1 MSDGS
6 LDGFA
11 AVFESCF
18 DQVYGYVAYRLV
30 PDLDVASDLTQDV
43 FLAALGA
50 WGSFRGQASAL
61 TWLRSIARRK
71 IADHYTDQARQGRR
85 QDCPEA
91 PADPASEPSE
101 PQHRTLLLA
110 EAMRLLPA
118 DCVELL
124 EGKYLEGQSIRQL
137 AGQLGKSEKA
147 IESALSR
154 ARQML
159 REEYLKL
166 QHRESI
172 L

>member
-18 DQVYGYVAYRLV
+18 DQVYGYVAYCLA

-43 FLAALGA
+43 FLAALRS
-50 WGSFRGQASAL
+50 WHSYRGEASAL

-91 PADPASEPSE
+91 PAEP
-101 PQHRTLLLA
+101 L
-110 EAMRLLPA
+110 MRA
-118 DCVELL
+118 DGWPCFVVDFRNAAKRKIDVVFAPE
-124 EGKYLEGQSIRQL
+124 SIRFEID
-137 AGQLGKSEKA
+137 GV
-147 IESALSR
+147 
-154 ARQML
+154 
-159 REEYLKL
+159 
-166 QHRESI
+166 
-172 L
+172 